1 LRLRTRPCDS
11 KEANR
16 PLAQWTDSEESFYP
30 YNMKTLGC
38 SRVLAPTQLLILASS
53 VDFQTE
59 DEHLVGKG
67 QKPEAFSFLGL
78 KGDFDIYIRKDSK
91 LPVQVSGKIPKAGR
105 INLQLREVE
114 LR

>member
-1 LRLRTRPCDS
+1 VQIHLAGSKRLKLSYDEKLGQAKVHKEDLVETEIISFRTHP
-11 KEANR
+11 
-16 PLAQWTDSEESFYP
+16 
-30 YNMKTLGC
+30 
-38 SRVLAPTQLLILASS
+38 
-53 VDFQTE
+53 
-59 DEHLVGKG
+59 LVGKG

-91 LPVQVSGKIPKAGR
+91 LPVQVSGKIRKVGR